1 MGVQPAHPSVGA
13 IKTAA
18 CDPGLD
24 IMGATDGGGLY
35 RHAQWLSK
43 ISSALF
49 ACLIVRD
56 LPCWLAPTFIPWQMP
71 VFITTSGAFFC
82 VPCTYPLPVDLLTEC
97 HPTFRPNH
105 DISPIDEEDGISF
118 SARPQTDQ
126 QKMSAQYTLPSQQ
139 RLANG
144 PTSNAR
150 SNLPMMRRERRQ
162 QLRDASAAANRVRS
176 SGHDGSQDFDDDA
189 PTSPQGL
196 SPTSAGRIPRAMP
209 SRERLKTPVRQERS
223 GQYPTDK
230 PRGQKDPRWDPVTG
244 EIASSGNG
252 RPSQVKPV
260 EFARGLGISTM
271 SSKSPVSKESTPKS
285 TSATDPAASAFQSNR
300 PGWRGASGRT
310 AIVDPVQDNT
320 AVEPLKI
327 PPKSTRRAASP
338 NPVGGG
344 KSGVGGDIALA
355 SPPIS
360 PETQT
365 PRIGGVYGGGA
376 WQGPQTVITT
386 ASGPPPVKSSKM
398 SNTLSA
404 LNSIRKII
412 PSSRSQ
418 NHPTQGYP
426 SPPLSGSPTP
436 APGPGPSSAGSAPV
450 NATTQPSDN
459 LSSPTAPFH
468 NTNSDT
474 RSIRR
479 KEIGSSH
486 PPSTYLN
493 PNNNNLHK
501 PHDSFSSSVYSRPSE
516 DHVDNQQP
524 PPNTIRLNSKDL
536 PTLPSTSADPYV
548 QPPSRFSVTTYAT
561 SANTGSPRES
571 IDADAPPLP
580 TPPKD
585 IIMGLQPQQPV
596 SPAETPGESVL
607 ARARPKLRGGENR
620 WQEEGTDEAPIKI
633 SLTKAWMSTA
643 GANSAGINAQ
653 NSPERTRKPKDGA
666 GPKGPRDMLAQ
677 SPGQDDNNRTGGF
690 LGFFT
695 SARSPT
701 TTTPDGGSTPTSR
714 PASILSVDKALP
726 LAPPQEISTATT
738 PVGTRIEQLNA
749 LLSGLGNRRININRA
764 IEQMTKLMPQDNLMA
779 TEAVVRK
786 REAEKRKIE
795 ELEREL
801 ADIQRE
807 EHELGMKLHRA
818 YKKLDSQTEYE
829 PTTLWVRRA
838 AR

>member
-1 MGVQPAHPSVGA
+1 
-13 IKTAA
+13 
-18 CDPGLD
+18 
-24 IMGATDGGGLY
+24 
-35 RHAQWLSK
+35 
-43 ISSALF
+43 
-49 ACLIVRD
+49 
-56 LPCWLAPTFIPWQMP
+56 
-71 VFITTSGAFFC
+71 
-82 VPCTYPLPVDLLTEC
+82 
-97 HPTFRPNH
+97 
-105 DISPIDEEDGISF
+105 
-118 SARPQTDQ
+118 
-126 QKMSAQYTLPSQQ
+126 MSAQYTLPSQQ
-139 RLANG
+139 RAVNG

-162 QLRDASAAANRVRS
+162 QQRDASAAANRGRS
-176 SGHDGSQDFDDDA
+176 SGNDGSRDFDEA
-189 PTSPQGL
+189 PTSSRGP
-196 SPTSAGRIPRAMP
+196 SPTSAGRLPRPMS

-223 GQYPTDK
+223 GQYSTDK
-230 PRGQKDPRWDPVTG
+230 PRGQKDPRWDPMTG

-271 SSKSPVSKESTPKS
+271 SSKSPPSKGPIPIP

-327 PPKSTRRAASP
+327 PPKSTRRAISP
-338 NPVGGG
+338 NLVEGG
-344 KSGVGGDIALA
+344 KSGGGGDIAMA

-365 PRIGGVYGGGA
+365 PKIGGGYGGGA

-386 ASGPPPVKSSKM
+386 ASGPPPAKSSKM

-412 PSSRSQ
+412 PSSRTQ
-418 NHPTQGYP
+418 NHPPQGYP

-436 APGPGPSSAGSAPV
+436 APGPGSGSSPGPLSVGSAPV
-450 NATTQPSDN
+450 NATTQPSDSV
-459 LSSPTAPFH
+459 SSPTSTFNN

-474 RSIRR
+474 GTWRSIRR
-479 KEIGSSH
+479 KEIASFY
-486 PPSTYLN
+486 PPSTHLN
-493 PNNNNLHK
+493 PNSNNHHK
-501 PHDSFSSSVYSRPSE
+501 PHASFSSSVYSRPSE

-536 PTLPSTSADPYV
+536 PTLPPTTGHGTTDPYV

-585 IIMGLQPQQPV
+585 IIMGLQPQQPI
-596 SPAETPGESVL
+596 SPADNPGESVL
-607 ARARPKLRGGENR
+607 ARARPKLRGGENK
-620 WQEEGTDEAPIKI
+620 WEEQTDEAPIKI

-653 NSPERTRKPKDGA
+653 NSPERTRKSKGAA
-666 GPKGPRDMLAQ
+666 GPQGPRDMLVQ
-677 SPGQDDNNRTGGF
+677 SPGKDDNNSTGGF

-701 TTTPDGGSTPTSR
+701 TTTPNGDSTPASR